1 MDLSGDWF
9 VIVNPNAGRRKGEK
23 DWLEIAQLLNEAGIK
38 FLNVFTEHTN
48 HAMKLARKYIENG
61 YRKILVVGG
70 DGTLNEVVN
79 GVFTQK
85 RYAPHEITLAM
96 IPVGT
101 GNDWGRSFNIPS
113 DYREAIRV
121 ISDFKTRLQDVG
133 RVEYMYNNLTKQRH
147 FINMAGLGFDAM
159 VAKRTNKVKQQ
170 GKSGPFS
177 YLISLFTSLV
187 SYNTVVCRVLVDGKE
202 LNTDI
207 FSMSVAICKFNGG
220 GMMQAPD
227 AIPDDG
233 LFDVTIITRVSRLE
247 VVKNVKKL
255 YDGSYVKMPQV
266 KTFRGA
272 TVEIEANPDMF
283 LETDGESLGH
293 TPMKFE
299 IIPRCINVVSGD
311 PEFISSEKQV
321 D

>member
-1 MDLSGDWF
+1 MDLSRDWF

-23 DWLEIAQLLNEAGIK
+23 DWLEIAALLNDAGIR
-38 FLNVFTEHTN
+38 FISVFTEHPN
-48 HAMKLARKYIENG
+48 HAVKLARKYIETG
-61 YRKILVVGG
+61 YRQIIVVGG

-79 GVFTQK
+79 GVYTQK
-85 RYAPHEITLAM
+85 KYLPQEITLAM

-113 DYREAIRV
+113 GYREAIQV
-121 ISDFKTRLQDVG
+121 ISRQITKLQDVG
-133 RVEYMYNNLTKQRH
+133 RVNYIHKDLAKQRH

-159 VAKRTNKVKQQ
+159 VAKRTNKVKER

-177 YLISLFTSLV
+177 YLISLFTSLIAYKPII
-187 SYNTVVCRVLVDGKE
+187 SRVTVDGQ
-202 LNTDI
+202 NIDADV
-207 FSMSVAICKFNGG
+207 FSMSVAICRFNGG

-233 LFDVTIITRVSRLE
+233 LFDVTIITRVSRFL
-247 VVKNVKKL
+247 VIRSVKKL
-255 YDGSYVKMPQV
+255 YDGSFLSMPQV

-272 TVEIEANPDMF
+272 HVEIVSNPDLY

-293 TPMKFE
+293 TPMQFE
-299 IIPRCINVVSGD
+299 VIPLGIRVVTG
-311 PEFISSEKQV
+311 K
-321 D
+321 